1 MMIVKEK
8 RTIIVNQHAKNIIYI
23 TNVENINELDNKEA
37 EKENQ

>member
-1 MMIVKEK
+1 MIVKEK

-23 TNVENINELDNKEA
+23 TNVENINELENETT

>member
-1 MMIVKEK
+1 MIVKEK

>member
-23 TNVENINELDNKEA
+23 TNVENINELENKEA
-37 EKENQ
+37 EKESQ